1 MKFSNKNAYSIM
13 YHYVRDRKTNSIKH
27 LNYLTYNKFK
37 QQINFFLKNF
47 SIVNYDDF
55 KEVIKKKKIYKKPVM
70 TLTFDDGYLDHY
82 EYVFPYLLKKK
93 IKGLFYPPAKIIE
106 KNFVLDVN
114 KIHHILSL
122 VKDRKIILTEIKK
135 YLKNNSD
142 INFNKLNINKIN
154 LSSRFDN
161 KETILIKRLLQYFLP
176 IDVRKKLN
184 SYLFKKFS
192 NYKLEEFSK
201 KLYMKKNHMK
211 EMVKEGMHFGAHGN
225 NHHWFNFINKEQ
237 QEFEIKKSI
246 IFLKKINENYK
257 SLSICYPYGS
267 YNNDTLKILKKYN
280 FELGFT
286 SKPGIINITNNNKLL
301 LPRFD
306 TNDFI

>member
-37 QQINFFLKNF
+37 KQINFFLKNF

-55 KEVIKKKKIYKKPVM
+55 KEILKNKRIYKKPVM
-70 TLTFDDGYLDHY
+70 TLTFDDGYIDHY

-184 SYLFKKFS
+184 NYLFKKFS
-192 NYKLEEFSK
+192 NYKLEDFSK

-225 NHHWFNFINKEQ
+225 NHHWFNFITKEQ
-237 QEFEIKKSI
+237 QEIEIKKSK
-246 IFLKKINENYK
+246 IFLKKINKNYK

-286 SKPGIINITNNNKLL
+286 SKAGIININNNNKLL